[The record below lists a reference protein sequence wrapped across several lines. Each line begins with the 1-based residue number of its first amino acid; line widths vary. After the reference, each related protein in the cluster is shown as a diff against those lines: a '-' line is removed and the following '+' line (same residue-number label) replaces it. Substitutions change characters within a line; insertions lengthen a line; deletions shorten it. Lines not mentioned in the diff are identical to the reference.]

1 MKVRMIQCQA
11 GVDFVRNPG
20 DVLDVPDAE
29 AARMIE
35 AGIATPLRDPPV
47 ETTTPVRAAETT
59 STKRK
64 KG

>member
-20 DVLDVPDAE
+20 DVVDVSDAE
-29 AARMIE
+29 AGRMIE
-35 AGIATPLRDPPV
+35 AGIASPLRDPPV

-59 STKRK
+59 STRRK